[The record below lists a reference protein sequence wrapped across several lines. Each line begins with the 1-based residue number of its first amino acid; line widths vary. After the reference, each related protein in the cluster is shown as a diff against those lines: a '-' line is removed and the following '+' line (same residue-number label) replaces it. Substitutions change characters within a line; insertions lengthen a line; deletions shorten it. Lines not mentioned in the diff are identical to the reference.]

1 MRGIFAII
9 LTILFFGCNDADSP
23 DCLKSSGEG
32 VTRTIDIGDFNS
44 LLINNEFNVILT
56 EGPTREVK
64 LTIGENLLNDI
75 DFTLSGS
82 LLEITNQVS
91 CKWTRD
97 YNYPLLEI
105 THPNISFI
113 EIIGGS
119 IIRSNGT
126 LTYPNLSLK
135 SKASNGIIE
144 LSLNSES
151 LSIDSNE
158 ITNYLLDGNVSDL
171 NLLFSSGDGRF
182 EGANLICTNARV
194 IHNSSNDIIVNV
206 TNQLTG
212 ELNSTGD
219 LIYVGQVPAEISV
232 EVKDR
237 GNLIN
242 GTN

>member
-1 MRGIFAII
+1 MT
-9 LTILFFGCNDADSP
+9 LLFFGCNDADAP
-23 DCLKSSGEG
+23 DCLKSSGKG
-32 VTRTIDIGDFNS
+32 VTKVIEVGDFDA

-56 EGPTREVK
+56 EGPARDVK
-64 LTIGENLLNDI
+64 LTIGENLFNDI

-144 LSLNSES
+144 LSLNSAS

-158 ITNYLLDGNVSDL
+158 ITNYLLSGSVDELYV
-171 NLLFSSGDGRF
+171 LFSSGDGRF
-182 EGANLICTNARV
+182 EGANLQCTNAR
-194 IHNSSNDIIVNV
+194 IIQNSSNDIIVNV

-219 LIYVGQVPAEISV
+219 LIFVGQVPNGISI
-232 EVKDR
+232 EEKDR
-237 GNLIN
+237 GRLIN
-242 GTN
+242 GVN